1 MRRTSVLI
9 LSAFLAVSLVAC
21 QRSDTD
27 TVDVRVGTNAPD
39 FTLSDMNGDPVTLSS
54 LRGKV
59 VLVNFWA
66 TWCPPCRAEKPTME
80 RLHHAFSGQDF
91 VILAV
96 NTENDV
102 AAVRD
107 YLSKNPLSFPVLL
120 DNEAR
125 VQSLY
130 GVFRFPETFLIGKDG
145 TVLERY
151 IGARD
156 WSSVEF
162 LRYVSTLLKE

>member
-1 MRRTSVLI
+1 MRRSVALI
-9 LSAFLAVSLVAC
+9 LAFLLVAALMGC
-21 QRSDTD
+21 KRDDAPTA
-27 TVDVRVGTNAPD
+27 DVRIGTAAPD
-39 FTLSDMNGDPVTLSS
+39 FTLNDIDGEPVSLSS

-80 RLHHAFSGQDF
+80 RLQQAFAGQDF

-96 NTENDV
+96 NTENDPP
-102 AAVRD
+102 AVRD

-120 DNEAR
+120 DNDAR
-125 VQSLY
+125 VQHLY
-130 GVFRFPETFLIGKDG
+130 GVFRFPETFLVDKDG
-145 TVLERY
+145 TVRERY

-156 WSSVEF
+156 WSSTEF
-162 LRYVSTLLKE
+162 MRYVSALLKE